1 MEGIFMKKYMH
12 DFFQI
17 SLVLIITTFVLSGCV
32 AGSGGSGITSGP
44 SDDPK
49 YASTSIQTAPIPM
62 VRMEYVGK
70 TVAVIAYVNK
80 TLSEYRYLGD
90 ASVGILP
97 EYLLDAGFQPIES
110 AAGGDMEAVLTELK
124 YGQSDKVNPGTAAEI
139 GEHLG
144 ARYTF
149 IGEVN
154 NYRVIKPKKGQSIGL
169 PVFGG
174 LSLGMGGGKITYD
187 LQVSGRIVDVQTRA
201 IVAAKTVAHKE
212 TFEVKG
218 GHISTPWGSFNQ
230 NESVTVEDNVG
241 GTVLNH
247 ALNRI
252 VSMIV
257 IQLNKRPPPKN

>member
-1 MEGIFMKKYMH
+1 MF
-12 DFFQI
+12 
-17 SLVLIITTFVLSGCV
+17 IIATFVLCGCV
-32 AGSGGSGITSGP
+32 TGLGGSGITGGP

-49 YASTSIQTAPIPM
+49 YASTSIQTESIPM

-90 ASVGILP
+90 GSVGILP

-110 AAGGDMEAVLTELK
+110 AVGSDIQAVLTELK
-124 YGQSDKVNPGTAAEI
+124 YGQSDKVNPGTAAMI

-154 NYRVIKPKKGQSIGL
+154 NYRVIRPKKGQNISL
-169 PVFGG
+169 PLLGG
-174 LSLGMGGGKITYD
+174 LSFGRGGGKITYD
-187 LQVSGRIVDVQTRA
+187 LQVSGRLVDVQTRA
-201 IVAAKTVAHKE
+201 IVAAKTVSHKE

-218 GHISTPWGSFNQ
+218 GHIATPWGSFNQ
-230 NESVTVEDNVG
+230 NESVKVENNVA
-241 GTVLNH
+241 GTVLHH
-247 ALNRI
+247 ALNRVVIEI
-252 VSMIV
+252 VR
-257 IQLNKRPPPKN
+257 QLNRRPPTKN